1 MIPDLSAL
9 LTHFLAETIL
19 CASIPVIIVA
29 DLFAKRA
36 GRERM
41 ASTLGLGAL
50 MLAFV
55 AVLWQSYSSEVLL
68 TKTLRADGLAKAFR
82 ILAIGT
88 GALAAVAA
96 LRGNDV
102 RTARTEF
109 FVLLIGAVVGA
120 CFTAAANDL
129 AMLYLSIETLSI
141 CGYLLAGFKKSDP
154 KGSEAALKY
163 VIFGAVSSG
172 LMLYGMTILY
182 GFAGSATI
190 MSVPGGGT
198 SIQEVA
204 SAAAASPLF
213 VVSAVLVFA
222 GLAYKIAAVPFQF
235 WCPDVYQGA
244 PTSVAAFLAV
254 AAKGAGLA
262 AAIRMVAALTDGGR
276 DLTAALEGS
285 NETLRTVLLIM
296 AVSTMTIGN
305 VIALR
310 QDNSKRLLAYSAIAH
325 AGNLLLGL
333 AVTSAAGATA
343 VVFYMV
349 IYLFMTLGA
358 FFIVAL
364 VETRTG
370 RTDVDAFEG
379 LGFRAPLLA
388 ACMATCLIGLT
399 GLPPTAGFPAKFF
412 VFQEVFAFAGRTGST
427 LFFWGGVI
435 GLANSVIAL
444 AYYTRFLKVMY
455 LCDRERMPKGEVA
468 VAGID
473 RGLVL
478 AITAPVLVLGIFFS
492 GLYDMALGMARGIFQ

>member
-9 LTHFLAETIL
+9 FTHFLAETIL

-29 DLFAKRA
+29 DLLAKRA
-36 GRERM
+36 GRERV
-41 ASTLGLGAL
+41 AATIGLGAL
-50 MLAFV
+50 ILAFV
-55 AVLWQSYSSEVLL
+55 AVLWQAYSSEVIL

-88 GALAAVAA
+88 GVLAAVAA

-141 CGYLLAGFKKSDP
+141 CGYLLAGFKKKDP
-154 KGSEAALKY
+154 QSSEAALKY
-163 VIFGAVSSG
+163 VIFGAISSG
-172 LMLYGMTILY
+172 VMLYGMTLLY

-190 MSVPGGGT
+190 LRPVGGGP
-198 SIQEVA
+198 SIQEAA

-213 VVSAVLVFA
+213 VISAVLVFA
-222 GLAYKIAAVPFQF
+222 GLAYKIAAAPFQF

-254 AAKGAGLA
+254 ASKGAGFA
-262 AAIRMVAALTDGGR
+262 AAIRIVAALTDGGR
-276 DLTAALEGS
+276 DIAALGDS
-285 NETLRTVLLIM
+285 NDILRTVLLVM
-296 AVSTMTIGN
+296 GVATMTIGN

-310 QDNSKRLLAYSAIAH
+310 QRNSKRLLAYSAIAH
-325 AGNLLLGL
+325 AGTLLLGL
-333 AVTSAAGATA
+333 AVTTAAGATA

-349 IYLFMTLGA
+349 VYLFMTIGA
-358 FFIVAL
+358 FYLVAL
-364 VETRTG
+364 LEAKTG
-370 RTDVDAFEG
+370 RTDIDAFEG
-379 LGFRAPLLA
+379 LGFRAPLIA
-388 ACMATCLIGLT
+388 ACMAICLIGLT

-412 VFQEVFAFAGRTGST
+412 VFKEVFAFAGRTGST

-473 RGLVL
+473 RGFVL

-492 GLYDMALGMARGIFQ
+492 GLYDLAIGMARGVFH